1 MTGEV
6 SAEAVERHVVT
17 SEVSAEAVER
27 LDFE

>member
-17 SEVSAEAVER
+17 DAVSFEAVER